1 MLDDF
6 EKEKAFSYPMVV
18 ELYTKMK
25 ENIEDKG
32 YDERLALFGQ
42 YDLDKNGFIN
52 KVDHRS

>member
-6 EKEKAFSYPMVV
+6 KKEKAFSYPMVV

-32 YDERLALFGQ
+32 YDERLALFRQ
-42 YDLDKNGFIN
+42 YDLDNNGFIN
-52 KVDHRS
+52 KVDYWS